1 MTQTELKPGGE
12 SVEEDEGRTRSRFDT
27 PVVFIGAA
35 LIVLLVFA
43 WGSWANP
50 SHTAPTR
57 DPAWYTWRA
66 GMIVEGEPGSVVGEW
81 GPFAM
86 FSGGYRVSV
95 PIIGAYLQ
103 DLGGTGASTFAWF
116 MMVLVP
122 VLAGLAL
129 ASAAYR
135 STKDWV
141 LSVLT
146 MFVVGVFF
154 LTTPYVG
161 YLDNLFVLYVL
172 AALIAFLEPA
182 RRSWGARSAVFMLAL
197 LAMFT
202 HPTTC
207 IVFLGTMFAVFGF
220 HLLSMGFKVRK
231 VLDRDLPALLAVL
244 GGFVLGV
251 VLWFGGK
258 LLLWGVT
265 GNLADAALPPPFPKE
280 FFMNRLGEWIG
291 SQFPLITVPLIIVAV
306 GWIALRAW
314 RDAKPADAYR
324 TMSAWWLLPYLASLL
339 FILMGSVVPY
349 YRFFNSTAAIMSLV
363 AIGLWVIVRWI
374 VGKFDASKAMQIV
387 AGLVITVLLGVGFA
401 FAVKGGL
408 ETTKWNDYDNQWLD
422 PETREALTSVAVI
435 AERQPERPIVFIN
448 NYAKECEGH
457 PCYQA
462 YGWSKTFANVGRSG
476 LPPGYAERTFQYF
489 GDLDPFLAG
498 ERTISQPDCNEILDA
513 EEPELKLVTG
523 GKVEGPDGEMVKQPA
538 RSECTYDLVSRGF
551 LDEMKSGVEEHGG
564 TPLVFLVKGFSDK
577 SDNLQYFAE
586 GASTDITTQVA
597 SDASVTT
604 EDALTPLGGEVFLVQ
619 AEGLATVPQA
629 DIDAAT
635 AAGAAEKER
644 LANHEGLFANPL
656 HLLQVL
662 LALVI
667 LFVIPGLI
675 SARWF
680 GLDDWHQKLG
690 LIPAVSIAM
699 NVLAAIFVIAVT
711 RSPFSV
717 VNAWIAA
724 ALAIIVAVIL
734 NRLAA
739 RRDAKG
745 PGKAARLFAKI
756 GTSGGDMIDEMS
768 KPFSKK
774 SFRALMLTQFISM
787 AGDGVVAGTIL
798 ATVLNPTNA
807 KTGKDVLAL
816 VFLTYLPFAL
826 IAPFVG
832 VLADRYDRR
841 KLLVFANNAR
851 AALMVF
857 GAVMLLFGVDAV
869 AILSALALLV
879 LGGFRL
885 TLLIKGAGLPDSVG
899 GEDLL
904 LANSLSQAGGT
915 IFQAGG
921 AVLAT
926 VLGLII
932 GNSGVVA
939 ILAVVLYAFA
949 AMFARSIDRLKSGTA
964 TGGLGQAFKGVVSQV
979 VEGVKEIGKRPAAAV
994 GILSFWFTRTLVFGF
1009 IALSITFEGFEAI
1022 TGQASKGGASKA
1034 ELAVSLLFA
1043 GAGAGIGLF
1052 GAQFMKD
1059 KIAPAKVIVT
1069 FMTLAGTAAL
1079 IIPFAGRYFA
1089 TFFAGLGFFLV
1100 KVAADT
1106 VTQQAMPDDFR
1117 GRAYAFFDI
1126 TYALSYALPAAILFL
1141 AASSGVGLNWVVA
1154 AYGGLVILIALG
1166 LGAWSKK
1173 LGLYRHVSD
1182 DLTEEEIVTGVE

>member
-1 MTQTELKPGGE
+1 MTQTELRPGGE
-12 SVEEDEGRTRSRFDT
+12 HVEEAEGRTRSRFDT

-35 LIVLLVFA
+35 LIVLLIFS
-43 WGSWANP
+43 WGFLQDP
-50 SHTAPTR
+50 TRTAATR

-66 GMIVEGEPGSVVGEW
+66 GMIVQGDPGSVAGEW

-95 PIIGAYLQ
+95 PVIGAYLQ
-103 DLGGTGASTFAWF
+103 DLGGTGASTFAGF

-146 MFVVGVFF
+146 MFVVGAFF

-207 IVFLGTMFAVFGF
+207 IVFIGTMFAVFGF

-244 GGFVLGV
+244 AGFVAGGLLWVLGK
-251 VLWFGGK
+251 F
-258 LLLWGVT
+258 LLWGVA
-265 GNLADAALPPPFPKE
+265 GNLMDAALPPPYTKG
-280 FFMNRLGEWIG
+280 FFLNRLGEWIG
-291 SQFPLITVPLIIVAV
+291 AQHPFITLPLVVVAV
-306 GWIALRAW
+306 AWIALRAW
-314 RDAKPADAYR
+314 RTAKPADAYR
-324 TMSAWWLLPYLASLL
+324 TMSMWWLLPYLASVL

-363 AIGLWVIVRWI
+363 AIGLWVITRWI
-374 VGKFDASKAMQIV
+374 VDRFDANKGLKIV
-387 AGLVITVLLGVGFA
+387 AGLVITVLLGAGFG
-401 FAVKGGL
+401 FVIKGGL
-408 ETTKWNDYDNQWLD
+408 EATQWNDPENQWID
-422 PETREALTSVAVI
+422 QPTREALASVAVI
-435 AERQPERPIVFIN
+435 AERQPDRPIVFVN
-448 NYAKECEGH
+448 DYAKIF
-457 PCYQA
+457 QA

-489 GDLDPFLAG
+489 GDLEPFLAN
-498 ERTISQPDCNEILDA
+498 ERTVSNESCSGILDA
-513 EEPELKLVTG
+513 DEVELKLVMG
-523 GKVEGPDGEMVKQPA
+523 GKVEGPDGEMVKKPA
-538 RSECTYDLVSRGF
+538 RTECTYDLVSRGF
-551 LDEMKSGVEEHGG
+551 FDEMKAGVEERGG
-564 TPLVFLVKGFSDK
+564 TPLVFMVKGFSDK
-577 SDNLQYFAE
+577 SDNLKYFVE
-586 GASTDITTQVA
+586 GAPTDITTQVA
-597 SDASVTT
+597 SDSLVVA
-604 EDALTPLGGEVFLVQ
+604 EDALVPLGSEVFLVQ
-619 AEGLATVPQA
+619 GDGLATVPQA

-635 AAGAAEKER
+635 AAGAAEKAR
-644 LANHEGLFANPL
+644 LANHEGLFADPL

-662 LALVI
+662 LALII

-699 NVLAAIFVIAVT
+699 NVLAAIFVIAAT
-711 RSPFSV
+711 RSPFGV
-717 VNAWIAA
+717 VNAWMAA
-724 ALAIIVAVIL
+724 ALVIIVAVIL
-734 NRLAA
+734 NRLA
-739 RRDAKG
+739 RRREAKG
-745 PGKAARLFAKI
+745 PGMFGQFFAML
-756 GTSGGDMIDEMS
+756 GTSGGNMIDEMS

-774 SFRALMLTQFISM
+774 SFRGLMLTQFVSM

-857 GAVMLLFGVDAV
+857 GAVMLLFGIDAV

-885 TLLIKGAGLPDSVG
+885 TLLIKGAGLPDAVG

-921 AVLAT
+921 AVVAT

-949 AMFARSIDRLKSGTA
+949 AMFARGIDRLKSGTA
-964 TGGLGQAFKGVVSQV
+964 TGGLGQAFKGVISQV
-979 VEGVKEIGKRPAAAV
+979 VEGVKEIGRRPAAAV

-1009 IALSITFEGFEAI
+1009 IALSITFAGFEAI
-1022 TGQASKGGASKA
+1022 TGQAGKGGASKT

-1043 GAGAGIGLF
+1043 GLGAGIGLF

-1059 KIAPAKVIVT
+1059 KVAPAKVIVT
-1069 FMTLAGTAAL
+1069 FMLLAGGAAL

-1126 TYALSYALPAAILFL
+1126 TYALSYALPAAVLFL
-1141 AASSGVGLNWVVA
+1141 AASVNVDLDWVVA

-1182 DLTEEEIVTGVE
+1182 DLTEEEIVTGVGD

>member
-1 MTQTELKPGGE
+1 MTRTELDPGGE
-12 SVEEDEGRTRSRFDT
+12 QVEEAEGRPRSRFDT

-35 LIVLLVFA
+35 LVVLLIFS
-43 WGSWANP
+43 WGFLQDP
-50 SHTAPTR
+50 TRTAATR

-66 GMIVEGEPGSVVGEW
+66 GMIVEGDPGSVAGEW

-86 FSGGYRVSV
+86 FGGGYRVSV
-95 PIIGAYLQ
+95 PVVGAYLQ
-103 DLGGTGASTFAWF
+103 DLGGTGASTFAGF

-146 MFVVGVFF
+146 MFVVGAFF

-182 RRSWGARSAVFMLAL
+182 RRSWGARSAVFILAL

-207 IVFLGTMFAVFGF
+207 IVFIGTLFAVFGF

-231 VLDRDLPALLAVL
+231 VLDRDLPALLSVL
-244 GGFVLGV
+244 SGFVLGV
-251 VLWFGGK
+251 ILWLGGK

-265 GNLADAALPPPFPKE
+265 GNLMDAALPPPYTKD
-280 FFMNRLGEWIG
+280 FFLNRLNEWVG
-291 SQFPLITVPLIIVAV
+291 SQFPLVTIPLIIIAVA
-306 GWIALRAW
+306 WIALRAW

-349 YRFFNSTAAIMSLV
+349 YRFFNSTAAIMPLT
-363 AIGLWVIVRWI
+363 AMGLWVVVRWI
-374 VGKFDASKAMQIV
+374 VGKFDASKGLKIG
-387 AGLVITVLLGVGFA
+387 AGLVITVLLGAGFYQA
-401 FAVKGGL
+401 INTGL
-408 ETTKWNDYDNQWLD
+408 ENTQWNDPENQWID
-422 PETREALTSVAVI
+422 QPTREALASVAVI
-435 AERQPERPIVFIN
+435 AERQPDQPIVFVN
-448 NYAKECEGH
+448 NYAKIF
-457 PCYQA
+457 QA
-462 YGWSKTFANVGRSG
+462 SGWSKTFANAGRSG
-476 LPPGYAERTFQYF
+476 LPPGTAERTFQYF
-489 GDLDPFLAG
+489 GDLEPFLAN
-498 ERTISQPDCNEILDA
+498 ERTVSNETCSEILDA
-513 EEPELKLVTG
+513 EEVELKLVTG
-523 GKVEGPDGEMVKQPA
+523 GKVEGPDGETVKKPA
-538 RSECTYDLVSRGF
+538 RTECTYDLVSRGF
-551 LDEMKSGVEEHGG
+551 FDEMKAGVEEHGG
-564 TPLVFLVKGFSDK
+564 TPLVFMVKGFSDK
-577 SDNLQYFAE
+577 SDNLGYFAE
-586 GASTDITTQVA
+586 GGAT
-597 SDASVTT
+597 
-604 EDALTPLGGEVFLVQ
+604 DALTPLGSEVFLVQ
-619 AEGLATVPQA
+619 GDGLATVSQA

-635 AAGAAEKER
+635 AAGAAEKAR
-644 LANHEGLFANPL
+644 LANHEGLFADPL

-662 LALVI
+662 MALLI

-680 GLDDWHQKLG
+680 GLTDWHQKLG
-690 LIPAVSIAM
+690 LVPAVSITM

-711 RSPFSV
+711 RSPFGV

-739 RRDAKG
+739 RRDSKG
-745 PGKAARLFAKI
+745 AGNAAHLLSKVAM
-756 GTSGGDMIDEMS
+756 SGGDMIDEMS

-774 SFRALMLTQFISM
+774 SFRGLMLTQYVSM

-816 VFLTYLPFAL
+816 VFLTYLPFAF

-851 AALMVF
+851 AVLMVF

-921 AVLAT
+921 AVGAT

-949 AMFARSIDRLKSGTA
+949 AMFARGIDRLKSGTA
-964 TGGLGQAFKGVVSQV
+964 TGSLGQAFKGVIRDV
-979 VEGVKEIGKRPAAAV
+979 VAGVREIGKRPAAVV

-1009 IALSITFEGFEAI
+1009 IALSISFAGFEAI

-1043 GAGAGIGLF
+1043 GLGAGVGLF
-1052 GAQFMKD
+1052 GAQYMKD
-1059 KIAPAKVIVT
+1059 KVAPAKVIVT
-1069 FMTLAGTAAL
+1069 FMLLAGAAAL

-1126 TYALSYALPAAILFL
+1126 TYALSYAIPAAVLFV
-1141 AASSGVGLNWVVA
+1141 AASADVDLDLVVA
-1154 AYGGLVILIALG
+1154 SYGGVVILIALG
-1166 LGAWSKK
+1166 LGAWSRK
-1173 LGLYRHVSD
+1173 LRLYRHVSD
-1182 DLTEEEIVTGVE
+1182 DLTPEEIVTGVEE